1 MTPVRDDL
9 ATRLA
14 GFARDLQQQQG
25 PDEVLQALVRGALAI
40 VPGAQEASVSRVVAR
55 RRVRSQA
62 ASGPLP
68 RALDALQEQV
78 GQGPCLDAVWDAHTV
93 SVPDLGDESRWPRFS
108 ARAAELGAGSMLSFQ
123 LWVEDDHLGALNLSA
138 RRAAAFDDASVEI
151 GRLFAVHAALA
162 YAATQ
167 REAALERAL
176 LSRQLVGQAQG
187 ILMERE
193 RMTAEQAFGQL
204 TRASQH
210 GNVKLHEVARR
221 LVESGD
227 LPYAS

>member
-40 VPGAQEASVSRVVAR
+40 VSGAQEASVSRVVAR

-78 GQGPCLDAVWDAHTV
+78 GQGPCLDAVWDARTV
-93 SVPDLGDESRWPRFS
+93 SVPDMRNESRWPDFS
-108 ARAAELGAGSMLSFQ
+108 ARAAALGTGSMLSFQ
-123 LWVEDDHLGALNLSA
+123 LWVEDDHLGALNLYA
-138 RRAAAFDDASVEI
+138 RAPGAFDEHSVAVGE
-151 GRLFAVHAALA
+151 LFAVHAALA
-162 YAATQ
+162 YSATQ

-176 LSRQLVGQAQG
+176 LSRQVVGQAQG
-187 ILMERE
+187 ILMERG
-193 RMTAEQAFGQL
+193 RVSAEQAFAQL
-204 TRASQH
+204 TRVSQD

-221 LVESGD
+221 LVETGD
-227 LPYAS
+227 LLAS